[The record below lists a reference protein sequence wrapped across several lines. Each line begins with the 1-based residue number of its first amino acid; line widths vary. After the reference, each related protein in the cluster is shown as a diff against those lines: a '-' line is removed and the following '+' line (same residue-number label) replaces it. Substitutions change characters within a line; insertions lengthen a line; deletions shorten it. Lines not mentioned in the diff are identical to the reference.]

1 MIDELRAIAI
11 FAETVRQ
18 GSFRGAAKVLGL
30 SPSVI
35 SHHVS
40 ALEKKVGNALIYRST
55 RKLSLTNEGEALYCH
70 AIKMLEHAQ
79 TGLSKATPNRFEPM
93 GKLTLSIPLVLS
105 RSLFSQKIA
114 HFVQQYP
121 KLELVINSTD
131 ERQNIIEDGI
141 DLAIRAGN
149 MDDSNLKSK
158 HIGYIQ
164 KKLVCSARYFN
175 QQPTPKSPEDLSAWH
190 WIKLAMLPNTRSLID
205 TEGEKISI
213 TYTSHVTV
221 NSVDLMT
228 EFCINGLGLATPP
241 DFLVNKA
248 IETGEL
254 IEVFPGWKVEPISL
268 YAVWPGNV
276 SLNSNARIF
285 LDYLSIVLK
294 I

>member
-18 GSFRGAAKVLGL
+18 GSFRGASRVLGL

-40 ALEKKVGNALIYRST
+40 ALEHKVGNALIYRST
-55 RKLSLTNEGEALYCH
+55 RKLSLTNEGEVLFRH

-79 TGLSKATPNRFEPM
+79 TGLNEATPNTIEPK
-93 GKLTLSIPLVLS
+93 GKLSLSIPLVLS
-105 RSLFSQKIA
+105 RSLLSQKIA
-114 HFVQQYP
+114 RFIQLYP
-121 KLELVINSTD
+121 KLELIINSTD
-131 ERQNIIEDGI
+131 ERQNIIEEGL
-141 DLAIRAGN
+141 DLAIRAGK

-164 KKLVCSARYFN
+164 KKLVCSPSYFKL
-175 QQPTPKSPEDLSAWH
+175 QPKAKLPEDLSSWH
-190 WIKLAMLPNTRSLID
+190 WIKLTMLPNTRTLID
-205 TEGEKISI
+205 GEGGRKSIS
-213 TYTSHVTV
+213 YSSHVTV

-241 DFLVNKA
+241 DFLVNSA
-248 IETGEL
+248 IEAGEL
-254 IEVFPGWKVEPISL
+254 IEVFPQWKVEPISL
-268 YAVWPGNV
+268 YAVWPDNV

-285 LDYLSIVLK
+285 LDYLK
-294 I
+294 T